1 MAKRERFNM
10 AFQYLRKNG
19 IAHTQKDICDKTGKS
34 ASNVSKAFKGDDK
47 VLTSGFLRDF
57 NNAFG
62 CIFNTSW
69 LIDGYG
75 EMLASDMPSN
85 DRRSRLKQA
94 VDYLIYRH
102 IVGSISEL
110 SRKMGVNRTHLA
122 EVLNNNDKTVTDDML
137 VKLLAVCDNAV
148 SRDWLLSGKGDMV
161 PSKSLSQ
168 SFEGNN
174 ANNSIVGYSN
184 NNCSLYIGDKL
195 SEPEMPIN
203 KYGDSPSEERRWA
216 PVVPTSMAKTPNFD
230 ILGHIS
236 KQMGGGFERLYSGT
250 APVDVWHYV
259 TDNDLY
265 PYYQKG
271 DCLGLKAYATG
282 DCRIKTGN
290 VYVVD
295 TERDGFIFRRF
306 RLNSDGDLVSYTF
319 SDSDPQVFV
328 IPKEDV
334 IRIYSVVLMFRY

>member
-1 MAKRERFNM
+1 M

-62 CIFNTSW
+62 CIFNISW
-69 LIDGYG
+69 LVDGYG
-75 EMLASDMPSN
+75 EMLASDMPAY

-110 SRKMGVNRTHLA
+110 SRKMGVNRSHLT
-122 EVLNNNDKTVTDDML
+122 EVLNTNDKTVTNDLL

-148 SRDWLLSGKGDMV
+148 SRDWLLGGKGDMV
-161 PSKSLSQ
+161 PSKSLSK

-195 SEPEMPIN
+195 CEADVPAN
-203 KYGDSPSEERRWA
+203 QYGDSPSEARKWA
-216 PVVPTSMAKTPNFD
+216 PVVPRSMASMPDFD
-230 ILGHIS
+230 IIGHLT
-236 KQMGGGFERLYSGT
+236 KQMTGGNVERLYSGT
-250 APVDVWHYV
+250 LDIDAWHYIP
-259 TDNDLY
+259 DGNIEDFC
-265 PYYQKG
+265 KG
-271 DCLGLKAYATG
+271 DCLGIKAYPEG
-282 DCRIKTGN
+282 RECIVPGKL
-290 VYVVD
+290 YVID
-295 TERDGFIFRRF
+295 T
-306 RLNSDGDLVSYTF
+306 RLNGMLVRYLWKVEGGYEAATSKDGTQNRF
-319 SDSDPQVFV
+319 SIADD
-328 IPKEDV
+328 DV
-334 IRIYSVVLMFRY
+334 IRIYRKLIMFRY